1 MIIRGGENHFP
12 AEIENAMLTHPEI
25 QEVAVVGIADEKWG
39 ELIACFLRP
48 SGDATLSAAELKSHC
63 RSELSPQKTPNLWIE
78 VKSFPMTGSGKIQ
91 KFALRDM
98 FERGELTPLTA

>member
-1 MIIRGGENHFP
+1 
-12 AEIENAMLTHPEI
+12 
-25 QEVAVVGIADEKWG
+25 
-39 ELIACFLRP
+39 
-48 SGDATLSAAELKSHC
+48 
-63 RSELSPQKTPNLWIE
+63 LSPQKTPNLWIE